1 MYVLAFKNS
10 YFELRV
16 QIWTKGTLKRLT
28 RHYESIFETTNFP
41 VYNLVILATSAAF
54 LALMALKLKNN
65 QICQQRTPNGPVD
78 IKKLSN
84 LDNIDS
90 PAFVWPS

>member
-16 QIWTKGTLKRLT
+16 QIWTKATLKHLT

-41 VYNLVILATSAAF
+41 VYNLVILATSVAF

-78 IKKLSN
+78 MKKLSN
-84 LDNIDS
+84 LGNVDS
-90 PAFVWPS
+90 PTFVWPL

>member
-16 QIWTKGTLKRLT
+16 QIWTKVTLKHLT

-54 LALMALKLKNN
+54 MTLMALKLKNN
-65 QICQQRTPNGPVD
+65 QICQQRTPNGPID
-78 IKKLSN
+78 MKKL
-84 LDNIDS
+84 
-90 PAFVWPS
+90 